1 MRQQTPSRE
10 NSDFTIAAEYQALY
24 LCIHT
29 PTSDFL
35 KEYFPH
41 DEAKA
46 IFEAIRLLHDREEVI
61 TEASLFRESNSID
74 DSVDSSLVHTIY
86 TYTTDITSSQA
97 VLNTLKEASTKH
109 NVKEITAKIVEKAN
123 SADPLDA
130 QEISN
135 LLYEAQDTL
144 VNGQKKTIA
153 KSLETCIDEYD
164 KELENRL
171 TGREHIFA
179 DSHMDS
185 ILIRKAAPGQ
195 LILIAGATGTGKS
208 AFALSLINGM
218 INNGLPVI
226 YFSLE
231 MDTISTMDRLIAMR
245 TDVPVEEWYN
255 KESIPALRKKLER
268 ERASLEKKLFKF
280 IDDASVS
287 LDQIQSIIRD
297 FKLTY
302 KTDYVCV
309 YLDLVTQ
316 IRDFTTMKGQG
327 TLANTIE
334 FSVNRLNAMAKSEG
348 VCFVSV
354 AQLNREAD
362 SAKISSIED
371 IEAYR
376 PSLNQIKNSH
386 ALGERS
392 RTVLSVFRPKYYA
405 ERLFPDDENV
415 DLMED
420 ILEVQVLKQSQ
431 GAVGMVKKYLF
442 DGKCFQL
449 KPFVESEEDL
459 SGIKF

>member
-1 MRQQTPSRE
+1 MKQPSRE
-10 NSDFTIAAEYQALY
+10 NEDFTISAEYQALY

-29 PTSDFL
+29 PTSEFL

-41 DEAKA
+41 EEAQA
-46 IFEAIRLLHDREEVI
+46 IFEAIRTLRDREEVI
-61 TEASLFRESNSID
+61 TEASLFRESNSIN
-74 DSVDSSLVHTIY
+74 DSVDSALVHTIY
-86 TYTTDITSSQA
+86 TYTTDISS
-97 VLNTLKEASTKH
+97 VTPILDTLKSASTKY

-171 TGREHIFA
+171 TGKEHVFA

-185 ILIRKAAPGQ
+185 ILVRKAAPGQ
-195 LILIAGATGTGKS
+195 IILIAGATGTGKS
-208 AFALSLINGM
+208 AFSLSLINGM
-218 INNGLPVI
+218 INNGIPVL

-231 MDTISTMDRLIAMR
+231 MDTISTMDRLISMR
-245 TDVPVEEWYN
+245 TDIPVEEWYN

-268 ERASLEKKLFKF
+268 EKASLEKKPFKF

-334 FSVNRLNAMAKSEG
+334 FSVNRLNAMAKSEH
-348 VCFVSV
+348 VCFVCV

-362 SAKISSIED
+362 SAKIGSIED
-371 IEAYR
+371 IETYR

-386 ALGERS
+386 AMGERS

-431 GAVGMVKKYLF
+431 GSVGMVKKYLF

-449 KPFVESEEDL
+449 KPFVESEEQLED
-459 SGIKF
+459 IKF